1 LLISNR
7 YGFEKMETGPPE
19 DSPKC
24 LSSSGNTD
32 AEEAPCPV
40 NTDNEEERAHEF
52 GDDDMPPYCEQ
63 EGSVVV
69 GPGARKE
76 ALLLGLGLPKL
87 SSKQYEELARAKK
100 YAMDQS
106 VKTVLM
112 KQTVQHQQQ
121 QQKLAM
127 YAQALSLMA
136 RVYIGSI
143 SFELREETVKGA
155 FQVFG
160 PIKSINMSWDPITGH
175 HKGFAFLEYEVPE
188 AATLAQDQMNGV
200 LIGGRNI
207 KVGRPSNMPQAQ
219 PIIES
224 IIEEAKLHHRIYV
237 SSIHPDLTES
247 DVKSVFEA
255 FGNIINVDLPKGQL
269 HGKHKGY
276 AYIDFDSAKAALD
289 AVSSMN
295 MFDLGGQLLR
305 VGRAITPPMAQQF
318 IVPASTAALPTAA
331 AVAAAAVTA
340 KIQAMEVVT
349 PAVLGVASSA
359 GIVGSG
365 FSNAPVL
372 STLPPPGFTIPQL
385 TPPSTVVAPKLH
397 AVSVKSNET
406 AESVNAMKISGS
418 LSTASEIS
426 QKRMAS
432 STSTSPDTSTT
443 MPKAPLPVESMPT
456 NVSRLLQ
463 NSMLNDRQKA
473 IDLEAA
479 QTLAS
484 QEDLKIKGNE
494 ARNILMHK
502 LMRRFESCVLVLRNV
517 ISPEEV
523 DEYLQEEIT
532 EECGKFGEV
541 EQVVIYQEKPN
552 EDAPAIVKIFVKYSN
567 PEEAEKAQ
575 STFHNRFFSGRQITA
590 ELYDQTMF
598 DLQDLSLRHGIFSFA
613 KKYYSVNSLN
623 CSCNAPPWP
632 AGSTASTPLRLP

>member
-1 LLISNR
+1 
-7 YGFEKMETGPPE
+7 METGPPE

-385 TPPSTVVAPKLH
+385 TPPSAVVAPKLH

-426 QKRMAS
+426 QKLMAS
-432 STSTSPDTSTT
+432 STSTSPDTLTT

-456 NVSRLLQ
+456 NVSVESVASGSGLNLPSSSSSAQRLLQ

-502 LMRRFESCVLVLRNV
+502 LMRRFEVLYCTVVVVVGFAMLFLFDRFVVVVVVVQSCVLVLRNV

-598 DLQDLSLRHGIFSFA
+598 DLQDLSG
-613 KKYYSVNSLN
+613 
-623 CSCNAPPWP
+623 
-632 AGSTASTPLRLP
+632 

>member
-7 YGFEKMETGPPE
+7 YGFEKMETGSPE
-19 DSPKC
+19 ESPKR

-32 AEEAPCPV
+32 AEETSCPV
-40 NTDNEEERAHEF
+40 NTDNEEERVNEF
-52 GDDDMPPYCEQ
+52 GDDDMPSYCEQ

-318 IVPASTAALPTAA
+318 IVPATTAALPTAA

-349 PAVLGVASSA
+349 PAVLGVASST
-359 GIVGSG
+359 GIVGSSL
-365 FSNAPVL
+365 SNAPVL
-372 STLPPPGFTIPQL
+372 STLPPPGFTVPQL
-385 TPPSTVVAPKLH
+385 TPPSAVVTPKLY
-397 AVSVKSNET
+397 SVLAKSNET
-406 AESVNAMKISGS
+406 AESVPAMKISGS

-426 QKRMAS
+426 QKQVAS
-432 STSTSPDTSTT
+432 STSTSPDASTSTMT
-443 MPKAPLPVESMPT
+443 KTPVESTMPT
-456 NVSRLLQ
+456 NVVAVESVASGSGLNLPSSSSAQRLLQ
-463 NSMLNDRQKA
+463 NSMLNDRQKM

-552 EDAPAIVKIFVKYSN
+552 EEAPAVVKIFVKYSS

-598 DLQDLSLRHGIFSFA
+598 DLQDLSG
-613 KKYYSVNSLN
+613 
-623 CSCNAPPWP
+623 
-632 AGSTASTPLRLP
+632 